1 MPKRTKPI
9 IPPAPTAP
17 GGEVKPMPHA
27 DSPVVLAD
35 SAEFRAESGGE
46 WRCSDDG
53 QMNNGK
59 RCTTCGKAKE

>member
-35 SAEFRAESGGE
+35 SAEFRAESPR
-46 WRCSDDG
+46 RCLVDG
-53 QMNNGK
+53 WPLKTN
-59 RCTTCGKAKE
+59 RCKVCGTEAK